1 MGLSEGGP
9 SINVESGRR
18 TPAVAVKGLE
28 TVRTGSVCQGPLSL
42 EFEVSASVERRP
54 HCMRNLH
61 HPRVDEVTL
70 PDVLHA
76 LSDPVRLKIVRT
88 LSERA
93 EQSCSAVEASVSK
106 STLSHHF
113 KVLREAGVTHT
124 RVNGTHRYVSLR
136 RDELEDRFPGLL
148 QSVLDASR
156 IESQR
161 VAAA

>member
-1 MGLSEGGP
+1 
-9 SINVESGRR
+9 
-18 TPAVAVKGLE
+18 
-28 TVRTGSVCQGPLSL
+28 
-42 EFEVSASVERRP
+42 
-54 HCMRNLH
+54 MRNLH

-76 LSDPVRLKIVRT
+76 LSDPVRLQIVRT

-136 RDELEDRFPGLL
+136 GDELEDRFPGLL